1 MASRTLQSP
10 SARFAGRRPRG
21 LDTRNRPRSAVIPD
35 RFVAVSGPRV
45 TSVKDARSGPRRR
58 LALRAPAL
66 RSSTDLFMTGPYA
79 SPVPTITRRTDAP
92 TVHVERRRRA
102 IHVVVISHDHY
113 DHLDQPP
120 R

>member
-1 MASRTLQSP
+1 
-10 SARFAGRRPRG
+10 
-21 LDTRNRPRSAVIPD
+21 
-35 RFVAVSGPRV
+35 
-45 TSVKDARSGPRRR
+45 
-58 LALRAPAL
+58 
-66 RSSTDLFMTGPYA
+66 MTGPYA